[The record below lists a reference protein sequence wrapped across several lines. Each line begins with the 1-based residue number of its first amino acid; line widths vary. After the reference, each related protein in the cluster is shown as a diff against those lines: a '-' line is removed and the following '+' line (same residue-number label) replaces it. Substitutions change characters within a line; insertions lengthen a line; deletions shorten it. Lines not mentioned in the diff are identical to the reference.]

1 MPRLLPLCVAV
12 LACLGLSLSAAER
25 PNILMIVS
33 DDHAWFD
40 YGFMGSKAVS
50 TPHLDK
56 LAAESR
62 LFPRGYVTNS
72 LCGPS
77 LASMLTGRHVHRHGL
92 TGNDPFIP
100 VSAAA
105 AAGAKGAAKAAAA
118 RQKNAAF
125 LDGRTQMIKR
135 FQESP
140 ILPRILGEQGYVSL
154 QTGKWWMGPYQTG
167 GFTEGMTKGGRH
179 GDEGLDIGRKT
190 LAPLTDFISRS
201 KKAGKPFFV
210 WYAPMMPHDPHTPPE
225 RLLAKYRDKS
235 PTPQAAKYHAMVEW
249 FDETIGEIRAHLEKE
264 GLTRDTIIVYV
275 ADNGWI
281 PRTDKP
287 IVDFERSKQ
296 SPFDG
301 GVRTP
306 IFVSWPG
313 HIKPAVMAEAASSV
327 DIMPTLLKLVGAPVP
342 AGGDG
347 LDLLDDAA
355 LKARPFVAGQ
365 NSTHDIHDLA
375 RPAASLRYRWLVA
388 GDLKLIVSSGLKT
401 GTVQHGSA
409 DATEPPRLFDLKA
422 DPYELRDL
430 AAERPDDVKRLLGQL
445 DGWWDGR

>member
-1 MPRLLPLCVAV
+1 MRHLLLLLCAFTM
-12 LACLGLSLSAAER
+12 AGAAPAAPPKA
-25 PNILMIVS
+25 PNILMIIS

-62 LFPRGYVTNS
+62 VFPRGYVTNS

-77 LASMLTGRHVHRHGL
+77 LASILTGRHVHRHGI
-92 TGNDPFIP
+92 TGNDPLVP
-100 VSAAA
+100 ASVSP
-105 AAGAKGAAKAAAA
+105 AA
-118 RQKNAAF
+118 RQKSAAF
-125 LDGRTQMIKR
+125 LEGRAQMIKL
-135 FQESP
+135 FQQSP
-140 ILPRILGEQGYVSL
+140 HLPRLLGEQGYVSL
-154 QTGKWWMGPYQTG
+154 QTGKWWMGDYTTG

-179 GDEGLDIGRKT
+179 GDVGLDIGRKT
-190 LAPLTDFISRS
+190 LAPLTEFITRA
-201 KKAGKPFFV
+201 KKDGKPFFA
-210 WYAPMMPHDPHTPPE
+210 WYAPMLPHDPHTPPE
-225 RLLAKYRDKS
+225 RLLAKYRDRS
-235 PTPQAAKYHAMVEW
+235 PTPQAARYHAMVEW

-264 GLTRDTIIVYV
+264 GMTRDTVIVYV
-275 ADNGWI
+275 TDNGWI

-287 IVDFERSKQ
+287 VVDFERSKQ

-306 IFVSWPG
+306 ILVSWPG
-313 HIKPAVMAEAASSV
+313 HIKPTTIQAPASAV
-327 DIMPTLLKLVGAPVP
+327 DLMPTLLKLAGAKVP
-342 AGGDG
+342 ADGDG

-355 LKARPFVAGQ
+355 LRARPFVAGQ
-365 NSTHDIHDLA
+365 NSTHDIRELG

-401 GTVQHGSA
+401 GMTASGST

-430 AAERPDDVKRLLGQL
+430 AAERPAEVKRLTTQL
-445 DGWWDGR
+445 DAWWDGR

>member
-1 MPRLLPLCVAV
+1 MRHLLLLLCAFTM
-12 LACLGLSLSAAER
+12 AGAAPAAPPKA
-25 PNILMIVS
+25 PNILMILS

-62 LFPRGYVTNS
+62 VFPRGYVTNS

-77 LASMLTGRHVHRHGL
+77 LASILTGRHVHRHGI
-92 TGNDPFIP
+92 TGNDPLVP
-100 VSAAA
+100 TSVAPT
-105 AAGAKGAAKAAAA
+105 A
-118 RQKNAAF
+118 RQKSAAF
-125 LDGRTQMIKR
+125 LEGRAQMIKL
-135 FQESP
+135 FQQSP
-140 ILPRILGEQGYVSL
+140 HLPRLLGEQGYVSL
-154 QTGKWWMGPYQTG
+154 QTGKWWMGDYTTG

-179 GDEGLDIGRKT
+179 GDVGLDIGRKT
-190 LAPLTDFISRS
+190 LAPLTEFITRA
-201 KKAGKPFFV
+201 KKDGKPFFA
-210 WYAPMMPHDPHTPPE
+210 WYAPMLPHDPHTPPE
-225 RLLAKYRDKS
+225 RLLAKYRDRS
-235 PTPQAAKYHAMVEW
+235 PTPQAARYHAMVEW

-264 GLTRDTIIVYV
+264 GMTRDTVIVYV
-275 ADNGWI
+275 TDNGWI

-287 IVDFERSKQ
+287 VVDFERSKQ

-306 IFVSWPG
+306 ILVSWPG
-313 HIKPAVMAEAASSV
+313 HIKPTTIQAPASAV
-327 DIMPTLLKLVGAPVP
+327 DLMPTLLKLAGAKVP
-342 AGGDG
+342 ADGDG
-347 LDLLDDAA
+347 LVLLDDAA
-355 LKARPFVAGQ
+355 LRARPFVAGQ
-365 NSTHDIHDLA
+365 NSTHDIRELG

-401 GTVQHGSA
+401 GMTASGST

-430 AAERPDDVKRLLGQL
+430 AAERPAEVKRLTTQL
-445 DGWWDGR
+445 DAWWDGR

>member
-1 MPRLLPLCVAV
+1 MPRLLPLCVAL
-12 LACLGLSLSAAER
+12 LACLGLSLPAAER

-100 VSAAA
+100 VSAD

-140 ILPRILGEQGYVSL
+140 ILTRILGEQGYVSL

-287 IVDFERSKQ
+287 LVDFERSKQ

-313 HIKPAVMAEAASSV
+313 RIKPAVMAEAASTV

-365 NSTHDIHDLA
+365 NSTHDILDLA
-375 RPAASLRYRWLVA
+375 RPAASLRHRWLVA

-401 GTVQHGSA
+401 GGKQHGSY
-409 DATEPPRLFDLKA
+409 DAVEPPRLFDLKA

>member
-12 LACLGLSLSAAER
+12 LAVLGLSLSAADR

-56 LAAESR
+56 LAADSR
-62 LFPRGYVTNS
+62 AFPRGYVTNS

-100 VSAAA
+100 AV
-105 AAGAKGAAKAAAA
+105 AGAKGAGKAAANK
-118 RQKNAAF
+118 QKNAAF
-125 LDGRTQMIKR
+125 LEGRAQMIKR

-140 ILPRILGEQGYVSL
+140 ILPRLLGEQGYVSL

-179 GDEGLDIGRKT
+179 GDDGLDIGRKT
-190 LAPLTDFISRS
+190 LAPLTDFISRA
-201 KKAGKPFFV
+201 KKDGKPFFA

-235 PTPQAAKYHAMVEW
+235 PSLHAAKYHAMVEW

-287 IVDFERSKQ
+287 GVDFERSKQ

-313 HIKPAVMAEAASSV
+313 RIKPAVMTEAASAV
-327 DIMPTLLKLVGAPVP
+327 DIMPTLLKLAGAPVP
-342 AGGDG
+342 ADGDG

-365 NSTHDIHDLA
+365 NSTHDILDLA

-401 GTVQHGSA
+401 GGTQQGSG
-409 DATEPPRLFDLKA
+409 DAIEPPRLFDLKA

-430 AAERPDDVKRLLGQL
+430 AAERPEDVKRLMAQL
-445 DGWWDGR
+445 DGWWTGR

>member
-12 LACLGLSLSAAER
+12 LACLGLSLSAADR

-33 DDHAWFD
+33 DDHSWFD

-62 LFPRGYVTNS
+62 VFPRGYVTNS

-100 VSAAA
+100 ASA

-118 RQKNAAF
+118 KQKNAAF
-125 LDGRTQMIKR
+125 LDGRAQMIKR

-140 ILPRILGEQGYVSL
+140 ILPRLLGEQGYVSL

-190 LAPLTDFISRS
+190 LAPLTDFISRA
-201 KKAGKPFFV
+201 KKDGKPFFV

-235 PTPQAAKYHAMVEW
+235 PTLHAAKYHAMVEW

-264 GLTRDTIIVYV
+264 GLARDTIIVYI

-287 IVDFERSKQ
+287 SVDFERSKQ

-306 IFVSWPG
+306 IMVSPCPPMATDSTCSTTRPCRRVRSSPDRTRPTTSS
-313 HIKPAVMAEAASSV
+313 ISPAPPPACATAGSS
-327 DIMPTLLKLVGAPVP
+327 PATSSSSSP
-342 AGGDG
+342 AGSRP
-347 LDLLDDAA
+347 
-355 LKARPFVAGQ
+355 ARPNMVRPTPSSRRDFSTSRPTRT
-365 NSTHDIHDLA
+365 NSATS
-375 RPAASLRYRWLVA
+375 PPNVLR
-388 GDLKLIVSSGLKT
+388 T
-401 GTVQHGSA
+401 
-409 DATEPPRLFDLKA
+409 
-422 DPYELRDL
+422 
-430 AAERPDDVKRLLGQL
+430 
-445 DGWWDGR
+445 

>member
-1 MPRLLPLCVAV
+1 MRHLLLLLCAFTMV
-12 LACLGLSLSAAER
+12 GAAPAAPPKA
-25 PNILMIVS
+25 PNILMIIS

-62 LFPRGYVTNS
+62 VFPRGYVTNS

-77 LASMLTGRHVHRHGL
+77 LASILTGRHVHRHGI
-92 TGNDPFIP
+92 TGNDPLVP
-100 VSAAA
+100 ASVSP
-105 AAGAKGAAKAAAA
+105 AA
-118 RQKNAAF
+118 RQKSAAF
-125 LDGRTQMIKR
+125 LEGRAQMIKL
-135 FQESP
+135 FQQSP
-140 ILPRILGEQGYVSL
+140 HLPRLLGEQGYVSL
-154 QTGKWWMGPYQTG
+154 QTGKWWMGDYTTG

-179 GDEGLDIGRKT
+179 GDVGLDIGRKT
-190 LAPLTDFISRS
+190 LAPLTEFITRA
-201 KKAGKPFFV
+201 KKDGKPFFA
-210 WYAPMMPHDPHTPPE
+210 WYAPMLPHDPHTPPE
-225 RLLAKYRDKS
+225 RLLAKYRDRS
-235 PTPQAAKYHAMVEW
+235 PTPQAARYHAMVEW

-264 GLTRDTIIVYV
+264 GMTRDTVIVYV
-275 ADNGWI
+275 TDNGWI

-287 IVDFERSKQ
+287 VVDFERSKQ

-306 IFVSWPG
+306 ILVSWPG
-313 HIKPAVMAEAASSV
+313 HIKPTTIQAPASAV
-327 DIMPTLLKLVGAPVP
+327 DLMPTLLKLAGAKLP
-342 AGGDG
+342 ADGDG

-355 LKARPFVAGQ
+355 LRARPFVAGQ
-365 NSTHDIHDLA
+365 NSTHDIRELG

-401 GTVQHGSA
+401 GMTASGST

-430 AAERPDDVKRLLGQL
+430 AAERPAEVKRLTTQL
-445 DGWWDGR
+445 DAWWDGR

>member
-1 MPRLLPLCVAV
+1 MRHLLLLLCAFTM
-12 LACLGLSLSAAER
+12 AGAAPAAPPKA
-25 PNILMIVS
+25 PNILMIIS

-62 LFPRGYVTNS
+62 VFPRGYVTNS

-77 LASMLTGRHVHRHGL
+77 LASILTGRHVHRHGI
-92 TGNDPFIP
+92 TGNDPLVP
-100 VSAAA
+100 TSVAPT
-105 AAGAKGAAKAAAA
+105 A
-118 RQKNAAF
+118 RQKSAAF
-125 LDGRTQMIKR
+125 LEGRAQMIKL
-135 FQESP
+135 FQQSP
-140 ILPRILGEQGYVSL
+140 HLPRLLGEQGYVSL
-154 QTGKWWMGPYQTG
+154 QTGKWWMGDYTTG

-179 GDEGLDIGRKT
+179 GDVGLDIGRKT
-190 LAPLTDFISRS
+190 LAPLTEFITRA
-201 KKAGKPFFV
+201 KKDGKPFFA
-210 WYAPMMPHDPHTPPE
+210 WYAPMLPHDPHTPPE
-225 RLLAKYRDKS
+225 RLLAKYRDRS
-235 PTPQAAKYHAMVEW
+235 PTPQAARYHAMVEW

-264 GLTRDTIIVYV
+264 GMTRDTVIVYV
-275 ADNGWI
+275 TDNGWI

-287 IVDFERSKQ
+287 VVDFERSTQ

-306 IFVSWPG
+306 ILVSWPG
-313 HIKPAVMAEAASSV
+313 HIKPTTIQAPASAV
-327 DIMPTLLKLVGAPVP
+327 DLMPTLLKLAGAKLP
-342 AGGDG
+342 ADGDG

-355 LKARPFVAGQ
+355 LRARPFVAGQ
-365 NSTHDIHDLA
+365 NSTHDIRELG

-401 GTVQHGSA
+401 GMTASGST

-430 AAERPDDVKRLLGQL
+430 AAERPAEVKRLTTQL
-445 DGWWDGR
+445 DTWWDGR

>member
-1 MPRLLPLCVAV
+1 MRHLLLLLCAFTMV
-12 LACLGLSLSAAER
+12 GAAPAAPPKA
-25 PNILMIVS
+25 PNILMIIS

-62 LFPRGYVTNS
+62 VFPRGYVTNS

-77 LASMLTGRHVHRHGL
+77 LASILTGRHVHRHGI
-92 TGNDPFIP
+92 TGNDPLVP
-100 VSAAA
+100 TSVAPT
-105 AAGAKGAAKAAAA
+105 A
-118 RQKNAAF
+118 RQKSAAF
-125 LDGRTQMIKR
+125 LEGRAQMIKL
-135 FQESP
+135 FQQSP
-140 ILPRILGEQGYVSL
+140 HLPRLLGEQGYVSL
-154 QTGKWWMGPYQTG
+154 QTGKWWMGDYTTG

-179 GDEGLDIGRKT
+179 GDVGLDIGRKT
-190 LAPLTDFISRS
+190 LAPLTEFITRA
-201 KKAGKPFFV
+201 KKDGKPFFA
-210 WYAPMMPHDPHTPPE
+210 WYAPMLPHDPHTPPE
-225 RLLAKYRDKS
+225 RLLAKYRDRS
-235 PTPQAAKYHAMVEW
+235 PTPQAARYHAMVEW

-264 GLTRDTIIVYV
+264 GMTRDTVIVYV
-275 ADNGWI
+275 TDNGWI

-287 IVDFERSKQ
+287 VVDFERSKQ

-306 IFVSWPG
+306 ILVSWPG
-313 HIKPAVMAEAASSV
+313 HIKPTTIQAPASAV
-327 DIMPTLLKLVGAPVP
+327 DLMPTLLKLAGAKLP
-342 AGGDG
+342 ADGDG

-355 LKARPFVAGQ
+355 LRARPFVAGQ
-365 NSTHDIHDLA
+365 NSTHDIRELG

-401 GTVQHGSA
+401 GMTASGST

-430 AAERPDDVKRLLGQL
+430 AAERPAEVKRLTTQL
-445 DGWWDGR
+445 DTWWDGR

>member
-1 MPRLLPLCVAV
+1 MPRFLPLCVAM
-12 LACLGLSLSAAER
+12 LACFGLRLSAADR

-62 LFPRGYVTNS
+62 SFPRGYVTNS

-100 VSAAA
+100 
-105 AAGAKGAAKAAAA
+105 AGAKGAAKGAANKQ
-118 RQKNAAF
+118 RNAAF
-125 LDGRTQMIKR
+125 LEGRAQMIKR

-140 ILPRILGEQGYVSL
+140 ILPRLLGEQGYVSL

-190 LAPLTDFISRS
+190 LAPLTDFISRA
-201 KKAGKPFFV
+201 KKDGKPFFA

-235 PTPQAAKYHAMVEW
+235 PSLHAAKYHAMVEW

-275 ADNGWI
+275 ADNGWV

-287 IVDFERSKQ
+287 GVDFERSKQ

-313 HIKPAVMAEAASSV
+313 RIKPAVMTEAASAV
-327 DIMPTLLKLVGAPVP
+327 DIMPTLLKLAGAPVP
-342 AGGDG
+342 ADGDG

-365 NSTHDIHDLA
+365 NSTHDILDLA

-401 GTVQHGSA
+401 GGTQQGSG

-430 AAERPDDVKRLLGQL
+430 AAERPEDVKRLLTQL
-445 DGWWDGR
+445 DGWWTGR

>member
-12 LACLGLSLSAAER
+12 LAWFGLSLSAADR

-62 LFPRGYVTNS
+62 AFPRGYVTNS

-77 LASMLTGRHVHRHGL
+77 LASMLTGRHVHRHGI
-92 TGNDPFIP
+92 TGNDPFVP
-100 VSAAA
+100 AGT
-105 AAGAKGAAKAAAA
+105 GAKGAAKASNKL
-118 RQKNAAF
+118 KNAAF
-125 LDGRTQMIKR
+125 LEGRDQMIKL
-135 FQESP
+135 FQQSP
-140 ILPRILGEQGYVSL
+140 ILPRMLGEQGYVSL

-190 LAPLTDFISRS
+190 LAPLTDFISRA
-201 KKAGKPFFV
+201 KKDGKPFFA

-235 PTPQAAKYHAMVEW
+235 PSLHAAKYHAMVEW
-249 FDETIGEIRAHLEKE
+249 FDETIGEVRAHLEKE

-287 IVDFERSKQ
+287 QVDFERSKQ

-306 IFVSWPG
+306 ILVSWPG
-313 HIKPAVMAEAASSV
+313 HIKPAVMTEAASAV
-327 DIMPTLLKLVGAPVP
+327 DIMPTLLKLAGAPVP
-342 AGGDG
+342 ADGDG

-355 LKARPFVAGQ
+355 LRARPFVAGQ
-365 NSTHDIHDLA
+365 NSTHDLLELG

-388 GDLKLIVSSGLKT
+388 GDLKVIVSSGLKT
-401 GTVQHGSA
+401 GGTQQGSG

-422 DPYELRDL
+422 DPHERKDL
-430 AAERPDDVKRLLGQL
+430 AAERPDDLKRLTALL
-445 DGWWDGR
+445 DGWWTGR

>member
-1 MPRLLPLCVAV
+1 MPRLYPLCVAL
-12 LACLGLSLSAAER
+12 LACFGLSLPAADR

-62 LFPRGYVTNS
+62 AFPRGYVTNS

-100 VSAAA
+100 VV
-105 AAGAKGAAKAAAA
+105 AGAKGPAA
-118 RQKNAAF
+118 RQKSAAF
-125 LDGRTQMIKR
+125 LDGRARMVKR

-190 LAPLTDFISRS
+190 LAPVTDFITRA
-201 KKAGKPFFV
+201 KKDGKPFFV

-235 PTPQAAKYHAMVEW
+235 PTPQAARYHAMVEW
-249 FDETIGEIRAHLEKE
+249 FDETVGEIRAHLEKE
-264 GLTRDTIIVYV
+264 GLTRDTIILYV

-281 PRTDKP
+281 PRDDKP
-287 IVDFERSKQ
+287 VVDFERSKQ

-306 IFVSWPG
+306 ILVSWPG
-313 HIKPAVMAEAASSV
+313 RIKPAVMVEAASAV
-327 DIMPTLLKLVGAPVP
+327 DILPTLLKLAGAPVP

-355 LKARPFVAGQ
+355 LRARPFVAGQ
-365 NSTHDIHDLA
+365 NSTHDILDLA

-401 GTVQHGSA
+401 GTTQHGSA

-422 DPYELRDL
+422 DPHERRDL
-430 AAERPDDVKRLLGQL
+430 AAERPDDVKRLMAQL

>member
-1 MPRLLPLCVAV
+1 MPRFLPLCVAV
-12 LACLGLSLSAAER
+12 LGCLLSLSAADR

-40 YGFMGSKAVS
+40 HGFLGAKAVS

-56 LAAESR
+56 LAADSR
-62 LFPRGYVTNS
+62 AFPRGYVTNS

-100 VSAAA
+100 PAPAV
-105 AAGAKGAAKAAAA
+105 AGAKGAAKAAAA
-118 RQKNAAF
+118 RQKSAAF
-125 LDGRTQMIKR
+125 LEGRAQMVKR

-140 ILPRILGEQGYVSL
+140 ILPRILSEQGYVSL

-190 LAPLTDFISRS
+190 LAPITDFIGRA
-201 KKAGKPFFV
+201 KKDGKPFFI

-235 PTPQAAKYHAMVEW
+235 PTPQAARYHAMVEW
-249 FDETIGEIRAHLEKE
+249 FDETVGELRAHLDKE
-264 GLTRDTIIVYV
+264 GLTRDTIILYV
-275 ADNGWI
+275 VDNGWI

-287 IVDFERSKQ
+287 VVDFARSKQ

-306 IFVSWPG
+306 ILVSWPG
-313 HIKPAVMAEAASSV
+313 RIKPAVMTEAASSV
-327 DIMPTLLKLVGAPVP
+327 DIMPTLLKLAGAPVP
-342 AGGDG
+342 ADGDG
-347 LDLLDDAA
+347 VDLLDDAA
-355 LKARPFVAGQ
+355 LRARPFVAGQ
-365 NSTHDIHDLA
+365 NSTHDILDLA

-401 GTVQHGSA
+401 GGTQQGSG

-422 DPYELRDL
+422 DPHELRDL
-430 AAERPDDVKRLLGQL
+430 AAERPEDLKRLMTQL
-445 DGWWDGR
+445 DGWWDGRK

>member
-1 MPRLLPLCVAV
+1 MPRLLTLCVA
-12 LACLGLSLSAAER
+12 AIASFGLPLSAADR
-25 PNILMIVS
+25 PPNILMIVS

-62 LFPRGYVTNS
+62 VFPRGYVTNS

-77 LASMLTGRHVHRHGL
+77 LASMLTGRHVHRHGI
-92 TGNDPFIP
+92 TGNDPRLP
-100 VSAAA
+100 VVEAP
-105 AAGAKGAAKAAAA
+105 KGAPKAAVAK
-118 RQKNAAF
+118 QKSEAF
-125 LDGRTQMIKR
+125 VEGRAQMIKL
-135 FQESP
+135 FQQSP
-140 ILPRILGEQGYVSL
+140 ILPRLLGENGYVSL

-190 LAPLTDFISRS
+190 LAPLTDFISRA
-201 KKAGKPFFV
+201 KKDGKPFFA

-225 RLLAKYRDKS
+225 RLLAKYRGKS
-235 PTPQAAKYHAMVEW
+235 PTIQAARYHAMVEW
-249 FDETIGEIRAHLEKE
+249 FDETIGEVRAHLEKE
-264 GLTRDTIIVYV
+264 GLTRDTVIVYI

-281 PRTDKP
+281 PRADKP
-287 IVDFERSKQ
+287 LVDFARSKQ

-313 HIKPAVMAEAASSV
+313 HIKPAVMAEAASAV
-327 DIMPTLLKLVGAPVP
+327 DIMPTLLKLAGAPVP
-342 AGGDG
+342 ADGDG

-355 LKARPFVAGQ
+355 LRARPFVAGQ
-365 NSTHDIHDLA
+365 NSTHDILELG

-388 GDLKLIVSSGLKT
+388 GELKLIVSSGLQT
-401 GTVQHGSA
+401 GTTQHGSS

-422 DPYELRDL
+422 DPHELRDL
-430 AAERPDDVKRLLGQL
+430 AAERPEDVKRLTALL
-445 DGWWDGR
+445 DGWWDGRK

>member
-1 MPRLLPLCVAV
+1 MRHLLLLLCAFT
-12 LACLGLSLSAAER
+12 LAGAAPAAPAKA
-25 PNILMIVS
+25 PNILMIIS

-62 LFPRGYVTNS
+62 VFPRGYVTNS

-77 LASMLTGRHVHRHGL
+77 LASILTGRHVHRHGI
-92 TGNDPFIP
+92 TGNDPLVP
-100 VSAAA
+100 AAVA
-105 AAGAKGAAKAAAA
+105 PAA
-118 RQKNAAF
+118 RQKSAAF
-125 LDGRTQMIKR
+125 LEGRAQMIKL
-135 FQESP
+135 FQQSP
-140 ILPRILGEQGYVSL
+140 HLPRLLGEQGYVSL
-154 QTGKWWMGPYQTG
+154 QTGKWWMGDYTTG

-179 GDEGLDIGRKT
+179 GDVGLDIGRKT
-190 LAPLTDFISRS
+190 LAPLTEFITRA
-201 KKAGKPFFV
+201 KKDGKPFFA

-235 PTPQAAKYHAMVEW
+235 PTLQAARYHAMVEW
-249 FDETIGEIRAHLEKE
+249 FDETIGEVRAHLEKE
-264 GLTRDTIIVYV
+264 GLTHDTVIVYV
-275 ADNGWI
+275 TDNGWI

-287 IVDFERSKQ
+287 VVDFERSKQ

-306 IFVSWPG
+306 ILVSWPG
-313 HIKPAVMAEAASSV
+313 HIAPTTIQAPASAV
-327 DIMPTLLKLVGAPVP
+327 DLMPTLLKLAGAKLP
-342 AGGDG
+342 ADGDG
-347 LDLLDDAA
+347 LNLLDDAA
-355 LKARPFVAGQ
+355 LRARPFVAGQ
-365 NSTHDIHDLA
+365 NSTHDIRELG

-401 GTVQHGSA
+401 GMTASGST

-422 DPYELRDL
+422 DPHEKSDL
-430 AAERPDDVKRLLGQL
+430 AAERPADVKRLTALL

>member
-33 DDHAWFD
+33 DDHSWFD

-62 LFPRGYVTNS
+62 VFPRGYVTNS

-105 AAGAKGAAKAAAA
+105 AGAKGAAKGAAAK
-118 RQKNAAF
+118 QKNAAF
-125 LDGRTQMIKR
+125 LEGRARMVKR

-140 ILPRILGEQGYVSL
+140 ILPRLLGEQGYVSL

-190 LAPLTDFISRS
+190 LAPLTDFISRA
-201 KKAGKPFFV
+201 KKDGKPFFA

-264 GLTRDTIIVYV
+264 GLSRDTIILYV

-287 IVDFERSKQ
+287 SVDFERSKQ

-306 IFVSWPG
+306 IMVSWPG
-313 HIKPAVMAEAASSV
+313 RIKPAMLTEAASAV
-327 DIMPTLLKLVGAPVP
+327 DIMPTLLKLAGAPVP
-342 AGGDG
+342 ADGDG

-365 NSTHDIHDLA
+365 NSTHDILDLA

-401 GTVQHGSA
+401 GGKQQGSG
-409 DATEPPRLFDLKA
+409 DAIEPPRLFDLKA

-430 AAERPDDVKRLLGQL
+430 AAERPDDVKRLMGQL

>member
-1 MPRLLPLCVAV
+1 MRHLLLLLCAFTM
-12 LACLGLSLSAAER
+12 AGAAPAAPTKA
-25 PNILMIVS
+25 PNILMIIS

-62 LFPRGYVTNS
+62 VFPRGYVTNS

-77 LASMLTGRHVHRHGL
+77 LASILTGRHVHRHGI
-92 TGNDPFIP
+92 TGNDPLVP
-100 VSAAA
+100 ASVSP
-105 AAGAKGAAKAAAA
+105 AA
-118 RQKNAAF
+118 RQKSAAF
-125 LDGRTQMIKR
+125 LEGRAQMIKL
-135 FQESP
+135 FQQSP
-140 ILPRILGEQGYVSL
+140 HLPRLLGEQGYVSL
-154 QTGKWWMGPYQTG
+154 QTGKWWMGDYTTG

-179 GDEGLDIGRKT
+179 GDVGLDIGRKT
-190 LAPLTDFISRS
+190 MAPLTEFITRA
-201 KKAGKPFFV
+201 KKDGKPFFA
-210 WYAPMMPHDPHTPPE
+210 WYAPMLPHDPHTPPE
-225 RLLAKYRDKS
+225 RLLAKYRDRS
-235 PTPQAAKYHAMVEW
+235 PTPQAARYHAMVEW

-264 GLTRDTIIVYV
+264 GMTRDTVIVYV
-275 ADNGWI
+275 TDNGWI

-287 IVDFERSKQ
+287 VVDFERSKQ

-306 IFVSWPG
+306 ILVSWPG
-313 HIKPAVMAEAASSV
+313 HIKPTTIQAPASAV
-327 DIMPTLLKLVGAPVP
+327 DLMPTLLKLAGAKVP
-342 AGGDG
+342 ADGDG

-355 LKARPFVAGQ
+355 LRARPFVAGQ
-365 NSTHDIHDLA
+365 NSTHDIRELG

-401 GTVQHGSA
+401 GMTASGST

-430 AAERPDDVKRLLGQL
+430 AAERPAEVKRLTTQL
-445 DGWWDGR
+445 DAWWDGR

>member
-1 MPRLLPLCVAV
+1 MPRFLSLGLAWLAGLCVA
-12 LACLGLSLSAAER
+12 LAADR

-40 YGFMGSKAVS
+40 YGFMGSQAVR
-50 TPHLDK
+50 TPHLDR

-62 LFPRGYVTNS
+62 VFPRGYVTNS

-77 LASMLTGRHVHRHGL
+77 LASMLTGRHVHRHGI
-92 TGNDPFIP
+92 TGNDPRLPAIEG
-100 VSAAA
+100 AN
-105 AAGAKGAAKAAAA
+105 GAKGAAKAAAA
-118 RQKNAAF
+118 KQKSAAF
-125 LDGRTQMIKR
+125 LAGRAKMIEL
-135 FQESP
+135 FQRSP
-140 ILPRILGEQGYVSL
+140 ILPRLLADQGYVSL

-179 GDEGLDIGRKT
+179 GDDGLDIGRKT
-190 LAPLTDFISRS
+190 LAPLTDFISRA
-201 KKAGKPFFV
+201 KKDGKPFFA

-249 FDETIGEIRAHLEKE
+249 FDETIGEVRAHLEKE
-264 GLTRDTIIVYV
+264 GLTRDTIIVYI

-287 IVDFERSKQ
+287 VVDFERSKQ

-313 HIKPAVMAEAASSV
+313 RIPPAMMAEAASAV
-327 DIMPTLLKLVGAPVP
+327 DILPTLLKLVGAPVP
-342 AGGDG
+342 AGCDG
-347 LDLLDDAA
+347 IDLLDDAA

-365 NSTHDIHDLA
+365 NSTHDILELG

-401 GTVQHGSA
+401 GTSQSGSY

-422 DPYELRDL
+422 DPHERTDL
-430 AAERPDDVKRLLGQL
+430 AAARPEDVKRLTALL